1 MMKEY
6 LEVKDG
12 VATGGVFNNNPG
24 IIIEDNWVEITNEV
38 NKPVIGDKYVDGVWT
53 HVVTPLNLNALI
65 EEKSRLIA
73 QSTDVINEYIEQ
85 RELQQLGVEGY
96 ESGPTITQ
104 EEYISWLKYREDIRN
119 WDVANGEAPVKG

>member
-24 IIIEDNWVEITNEV
+24 ITIEDNWVEITNEV
-38 NKPVIGDKYVDGVWT
+38 DKPVIGDKYADGVWSRD
-53 HVVTPLNLNALI
+53 VPLNLNTLI

-85 RELQQLGVEGY
+85 RELQQLGVGGY

-104 EEYISWLKYREDIRN
+104 EEYISWLKYRESVRN
-119 WDVANGEAPVKG
+119 WDMVNEEAPVKG